1 MLVTFV
7 IYFAVQSLS
16 IPNFDSSCVS
26 SLNSDNQADW
36 KEKILLTLDWM
47 NLDLTLRMDES
58 SVPMESSTQTKK
70 TSYERWEQSNRL
82 SFMYF
87 KSSIRKRIRGSIPN
101 CAKVKEY
108 LKAIEQQFETSDK
121 AMAST
126 LMTKMCPMKFNGI
139 KGVREHKMK
148 MRDIATQLKSSKIEM
163 SKSFL
168 VHFIIYFFPTKY
180 GPFNISHNTHKK
192 KWSINE
198 LLTMCMQK
206 E

>member
-1 MLVTFV
+1 
-7 IYFAVQSLS
+7 
-16 IPNFDSSCVS
+16 
-26 SLNSDNQADW
+26 
-36 KEKILLTLDWM
+36 
-47 NLDLTLRMDES
+47 
-58 SVPMESSTQTKK
+58 MESSTQTKK

-121 AMAST
+121 ALAST

-148 MRDIATQLKSSKIEM
+148 MRDIAAQLSHRRLKCLSHFWFTSS
-163 SKSFL
+163 
-168 VHFIIYFFPTKY
+168 FIFFRL
-180 GPFNISHNTHKK
+180 SMD
-192 KWSINE
+192 
-198 LLTMCMQK
+198 LLIFHTIHIRKNGLSMNF
-206 E
+206 

>member
-1 MLVTFV
+1 
-7 IYFAVQSLS
+7 
-16 IPNFDSSCVS
+16 
-26 SLNSDNQADW
+26 
-36 KEKILLTLDWM
+36 M

-121 AMAST
+121 ALAST

-180 GPFNISHNTHKK
+180 GPFNISHNTYKK